1 MTVYALP
8 FQVDLKIKSS
18 GIGGFSDGGVKCL
31 RRDLK
36 ISTPF
41 VDVGPTPGKSWRSF
55 ELSALATASGSICIA
70 NFGLTTAVDITES
83 VLLEDGTVLPPSIPA
98 TTISAGSIQRIAAS
112 VFAGDTLGGILSYP
126 NKLRYRLAAT
136 SGSPPVAPSGR
147 VLLMI
152 LVMELDQL
160 KDE

>member
-31 RRDLK
+31 RRDLSLTK
-36 ISTPF
+36 PF

-70 NFGLTTAVDITES
+70 NFCSTAVDISES
-83 VLLEDGTVLPPSIPA
+83 VLLEDGTVLPPSTPS

-126 NKLRYRLAAT
+126 NKLRYRLLPPG
-136 SGSPPVAPSGR
+136 GSPSLVDNR